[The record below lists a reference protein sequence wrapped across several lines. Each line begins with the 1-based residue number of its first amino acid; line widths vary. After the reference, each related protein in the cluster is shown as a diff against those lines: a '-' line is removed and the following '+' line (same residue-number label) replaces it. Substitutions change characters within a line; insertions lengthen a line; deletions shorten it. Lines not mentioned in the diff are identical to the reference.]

1 MITGLPLLVTGLDG
15 EEGLDFIYTL
25 FFHTYAW
32 HSEKDQIIT
41 QYVYNVHFLK
51 NIMFSTLHQIVLKR
65 TVLVL
70 FAIPVNLRH
79 SFYL

>member
-41 QYVYNVHFLK
+41 QYVYNVHF
-51 NIMFSTLHQIVLKR
+51 
-65 TVLVL
+65 
-70 FAIPVNLRH
+70 
-79 SFYL
+79 